1 MIMLLTLQNKV
12 KKFSHTHEFYLLIV
26 DLLLIALLGI
36 FTKGKFVTLENFG
49 DMMVGYSSLGIMSA
63 GVLVVLISG
72 GIDISFPAVA
82 TVAQYIMALY
92 ILHIDGNMVIA
103 FAVASVVGILLGG
116 INALLVHYLKAP
128 TIIITIATMNVFY
141 GILMW
146 ISNGTWLYNFP
157 KWFSNKT
164 PFTSMAIPLIILL
177 FSMLATSIMLNYTN
191 IGRKIFAIGGNMEA
205 AKRAG
210 INILKMQLFIYAYV
224 GMMAGIGATV
234 QAYIVQNVAPNSLM
248 GSEMQVLA
256 MVVLGGASLTG
267 GRGTVH
273 GTVLGLILVAMIGNG
288 LVLLGVSSYWHNV
301 CMGTIILLSFCMT
314 ALRVKR
320 KDRGGAL

>member
-1 MIMLLTLQNKV
+1 M
-12 KKFSHTHEFYLLIV
+12 
-26 DLLLIALLGI
+26 
-36 FTKGKFVTLENFG
+36 TLENFG